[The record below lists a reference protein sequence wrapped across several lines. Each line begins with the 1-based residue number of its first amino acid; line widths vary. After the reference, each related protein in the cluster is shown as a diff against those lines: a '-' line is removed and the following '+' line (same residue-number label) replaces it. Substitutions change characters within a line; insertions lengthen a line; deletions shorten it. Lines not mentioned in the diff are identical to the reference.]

1 MELRDRTGLE
11 HPLTADVGCRNTLFN
26 ATPQS
31 SAEVVSVLQEHG
43 IRSYRIEFLN
53 DDEDRIRRTLS
64 LYRGLLNGT
73 ISGHQ
78 VWNQLQ
84 ASNRVGVTRG
94 TLEER
99 RNPLAIL

>member
-1 MELRDRTGLE
+1 VQLRDRIGVP

-26 ATPQS
+26 AVPQS
-31 SAEVVSVLQEHG
+31 AAEVVPALLARGVIHFRVELLDESSDDAARIIG
-43 IRSYRIEFLN
+43 AYRELLAGRATGRDVWTRLN
-53 DDEDRIRRTLS
+53 
-64 LYRGLLNGT
+64 
-73 ISGHQ
+73 
-78 VWNQLQ
+78 